1 MLALAFVKG
10 LVKKA
15 GLDPEDVKYKDF
27 FANADLAKLDVPDE
41 LATATDN
48 SLISL
53 TTAKDNF
60 GPLKNHYHAQ
70 ALNGIDTSLEQMF
83 EELGLG
89 DDDKTELKLERSTG
103 KRISALVKKVQ
114 AAEIKKANADKPD
127 KLAIQK
133 TIDQLNAQ
141 IVSANQKA
149 TDAETSFKQREKQL
163 RLDYTL
169 TNLFGNQKTVFDKL
183 SPDIRNATLR
193 TAIGQELQRKEAK
206 IDFDDSGNIVIL
218 RNDGT
223 KYFGENNQSVTPVQ
237 FIEQTFA
244 KENLL
249 EKAAPAGS
257 QSNSGQNNSGNNGS
271 QQSMNGNSDKTDSKG
286 KPLVGQNSI
295 FKELMDNSQK
305 DFKNVNG
312 VPTT

>member
-1 MLALAFVKG
+1 MIAVAFLKS

-15 GLDPEDVKYKDF
+15 GLNPEDDKYKDF
-27 FANADLAKLDVPDE
+27 FSNAELGKIDVPDE

-60 GPLKNHYHAQ
+60 GPLKNHYTAL
-70 ALNGIDTSLEQMF
+70 ALNGIDTNMEQMLD
-83 EELGLG
+83 ELGLG
-89 DDDKTELKLERSTG
+89 DDDKTELKLEKNTG
-103 KRISALVKKVQ
+103 KRIQALVKKVQ
-114 AAEIKKANADKPD
+114 TAEAKKANADKPD
-127 KLAIQK
+127 KVAIQK
-133 TIDQLNAQ
+133 TIDDLNRQVLAER
-141 IVSANQKA
+141 QKA
-149 TDAETSFKQREKQL
+149 VDAEAGFKQKEKQL

-193 TAIGQELQRKEAK
+193 TAISQELQRKQAK
-206 IDFDDSGNIVIL
+206 IDFDDSGNVVIL
-218 RNDGT
+218 RQDGT
-223 KYFGENNQSVTPVQ
+223 NYFGDNNQPVTPVQ

-249 EKAAPAGS
+249 EKANSSHSNSG
-257 QSNSGQNNSGNNGS
+257 QSNSGNSGSN
-271 QQSMNGNSDKTDSKG
+271 QQINGNTEKVDSKG
-286 KPLVGQNSI
+286 KQVVGQNSI
-295 FKELMDNSQK
+295 FKELMENSQK